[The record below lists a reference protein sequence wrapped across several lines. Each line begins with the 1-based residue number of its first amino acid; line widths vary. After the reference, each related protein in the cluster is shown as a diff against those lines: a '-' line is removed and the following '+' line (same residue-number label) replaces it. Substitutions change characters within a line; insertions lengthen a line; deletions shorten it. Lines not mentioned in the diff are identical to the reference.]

1 MSTLF
6 YSNSCIAT
14 TASRVQ
20 KVVVNEESSS
30 DIHVS
35 SGVPQGSVLG
45 PLLFLLYV
53 NGATNVVF
61 SPGTKIVLYAD
72 DMLLFKP
79 INDAE
84 DFMLL
89 QDDMNSLVQW
99 STSSFLTFNPEK
111 CKFMMD
117 RLSLESSTIHILV
130 LR

>member
-1 MSTLF
+1 M
-6 YSNSCIAT
+6 
-14 TASRVQ
+14 
-20 KVVVNEESSS
+20 NEESSS

-53 NGATNVVF
+53 NGAANVVF